1 MTVLFRV
8 ILFNKY
14 YNNNISIKVRFK
26 LSNSTII
33 SEPLDPHIN
42 KTLITLF
49 EKVNLINVL
58 NNKVWIAGGFS
69 RIVGN
74 CNFNICNKPFEE
86 SLSEYL
92 YKNDGD
98 VDLFTLSRENLKN
111 SMSLIHPYCHEI
123 FEEVLS
129 SEVFSKTFTFDMTNN
144 NQFQDL
150 VSMHN
155 NNRIKIQFVSKFFYK
170 NIEECLSSF
179 DFTNCKFA
187 IELNDN
193 VFYIHYDKEALLY
206 EKKGM
211 LNLEHCNSPLLAK
224 RIIKYVKNKGLI
236 LYESKRNKS
245 ILSEYYCKV
254 ITKSWDSVFF
264 DNMEISNF
272 DVERLGINYL
282 EKIINISQEDLI
294 LFIGKLSITNVEYCN
309 QDYGHYVVT
318 GESDWASKLIV
329 EKNNVSSHRKR

>member
-1 MTVLFRV
+1 MTDLFRV

-33 SEPLDPHIN
+33 SEPLDPYIN
-42 KTLITLF
+42 KTLISLF
-49 EKVNLINVL
+49 EKANLINVL

-69 RIVGN
+69 RLVGN
-74 CNFNICNKPFEE
+74 CNFNICNKPFKK

-92 YKNDGD
+92 YKNGGD
-98 VDLFTLSRENLKN
+98 VDLFTFSRENLKS

-129 SEVFSKTFTFDMTNN
+129 SEVFSKTFTFDMAKTKNN
-144 NQFQDL
+144 KFND
-150 VSMHN
+150 
-155 NNRIKIQFVSKFFYK
+155 RIKIQFVSKFFYK

-187 IELNDN
+187 IELNNN

-211 LNLEHCNSPLLAK
+211 LNLEHCNFWTKNRHEFFK
-224 RIIKYVKNKGLI
+224 R
-236 LYESKRNKS
+236 
-245 ILSEYYCKV
+245 C
-254 ITKSWDSVFF
+254 
-264 DNMEISNF
+264 
-272 DVERLGINYL
+272 
-282 EKIINISQEDLI
+282 
-294 LFIGKLSITNVEYCN
+294 
-309 QDYGHYVVT
+309 
-318 GESDWASKLIV
+318 
-329 EKNNVSSHRKR
+329 